1 MVDLLTRPR
10 TLQVGDVLSAHAQGP
25 ITRTTLAL
33 FAGASHDHVR
43 LHIDS
48 DYCKAAGVDDVF
60 AHGML
65 SMAYLAQA
73 ITGWAGE
80 GALRRWNVRF
90 TAITPLH
97 ATVTC
102 RGEVIEVFEEHGEPR
117 ARLKVGA
124 WTDKNLQTLDGE
136 AVVALQD

>member
-1 MVDLLTRPR
+1 MVEVLTRPR
-10 TLQVGDVLSAHAQGP
+10 TLQVGDALPPHVRGP

-33 FAGASHDHVR
+33 FAGASHDHVP

-48 DYCKAAGVDDVF
+48 DYCKAAGIDDVF

-80 GALRRWNVRF
+80 DKLRRWRVRF

-97 ATVTC
+97 ATIIC
-102 RGEVIEVFEEHGEPR
+102 RGEVAEIIDEGGER
-117 ARLKVGA
+117 LARLKVGA
-124 WTDKNLQTLDGE
+124 WTDQDLQPLDGE
-136 AVVALQD
+136 AFVALHP